1 MSAFLINKLSFED
14 TKQIMLSSM
23 KTMASLHG
31 ILAIFLPIIAGGGL
45 LTLIMK
51 NVTMEGLAFF
61 YLTASCTH
69 PLPYG
74 YLMPISKLRAKIEYL
89 GRTTQLYR
97 CVSLCIIPDR
107 TNDRNIVVGQIY
119 DCFSGCG

>member
-51 NVTMEGLAFF
+51 NVTMEGLAFLS
-61 YLTASCTH
+61 YS
-69 PLPYG
+69 
-74 YLMPISKLRAKIEYL
+74 
-89 GRTTQLYR
+89 QLYSPSTLR
-97 CVSLCIIPDR
+97 LSYADIKA
-107 TNDRNIVVGQIY
+107 Q
-119 DCFSGCG
+119 S

>member
-1 MSAFLINKLSFED
+1 MSAFLINKLSLKD

-51 NVTMEGLAFF
+51 NVTMEGLAFLS
-61 YLTASCTH
+61 YS
-69 PLPYG
+69 
-74 YLMPISKLRAKIEYL
+74 
-89 GRTTQLYR
+89 QLYSPSTLR
-97 CVSLCIIPDR
+97 LSYADIKA
-107 TNDRNIVVGQIY
+107 Q
-119 DCFSGCG
+119 S

>member
-51 NVTMEGLAFF
+51 NVTMEG
-61 YLTASCTH
+61 
-69 PLPYG
+69 
-74 YLMPISKLRAKIEYL
+74 R
-89 GRTTQLYR
+89 
-97 CVSLCIIPDR
+97 
-107 TNDRNIVVGQIY
+107 
-119 DCFSGCG
+119 

>member
-1 MSAFLINKLSFED
+1 
-14 TKQIMLSSM
+14 M

-61 YLTASCTH
+61 ILQ
-69 PLPYG
+69 PVVLNLPYG

-107 TNDRNIVVGQIY
+107 TNDRNIVVSQIY
-119 DCFSGCG
+119 DCSAVAGETNHVEYKQPNINKH